1 MHPHRIETVG
11 FMFDGEEV
19 ARHFLSEIGAFSL
32 CEKCLAVNFISSP
45 SHRQMVLGSSEVLA
59 YEVSLFHRFT

>member
-32 CEKCLAVNFISSP
+32 CEKCEISPIKRLAQKFMSNSLKKCYIFKIFI
-45 SHRQMVLGSSEVLA
+45 
-59 YEVSLFHRFT
+59 F